1 MYDAAERVLG
11 NDRYFLYNYAAELN
25 VARFYKESLDI
36 AMKCRHLW
44 SDYDLE
50 MLIAQNCWEINR
62 MVEAEEYFRL
72 ASDMCPNRFMPL
84 YRLVWL
90 LDRQGRQTEAREL
103 ATIIISKPVKIP
115 SVIIERIKS
124 EMENYLTL
132 KI

>member
-1 MYDAAERVLG
+1 
-11 NDRYFLYNYAAELN
+11 
-25 VARFYKESLDI
+25 
-36 AMKCRHLW
+36 MKCRHLW

-62 MVEAEEYFRL
+62 MVEAEEHFRL